1 MKVVCIDNNDG
12 NSKHLDL
19 YEVYDVEPEESVF
32 PDHYI
37 IRIPNDS
44 IEIWVKKEKFIN
56 LDEWRKIKLDQI
68 I

>member
-12 NSKHLDL
+12 NSRHLDL
-19 YEVYDVEPEESVF
+19 YEVYDVEPEESLF

-37 IRIPNDS
+37 IRKPNEYEYW
-44 IEIWVKKEKFIN
+44 IKKEKFIT
-56 LDEWRKIKLDQI
+56 LDEWRKIKLDRI

>member
-19 YEVYDVEPEESVF
+19 YEVYDVDPEESLF

-37 IRIPNDS
+37 IRKPNQH
-44 IEIWVKKEKFIN
+44 EYWVKKEKFIT